1 MIVVRARHGRRIRT
15 IRVKEDRKGVL
26 DFVLLIGTTFGT
38 TLLPLIWVATG
49 FPARADYPLHP
60 VPCASGLSAMAA
72 GLWLLKRSH
81 TDLGTN
87 WSITL
92 QTREDHR
99 LVSAG
104 IYERIRHPMSS
115 MFLMSIA
122 HLLFVPTWIV
132 APAYLLSFRMLYVFR
147 VAQEKRMMLDRFGSD
162 YQTYMRQTGRLIPG
176 CENLRA
182 YPESRMG

>member
-1 MIVVRARHGRRIRT
+1 
-15 IRVKEDRKGVL
+15 
-26 DFVLLIGTTFGT
+26 
-38 TLLPLIWVATG
+38 
-49 FPARADYPLHP
+49 
-60 VPCASGLSAMAA
+60 
-72 GLWLLKRSH
+72 
-81 TDLGTN
+81 
-87 WSITL
+87 
-92 QTREDHR
+92 
-99 LVSAG
+99 
-104 IYERIRHPMSS
+104 MSS